1 MYITKSKY
9 VRGMQCPKMLWMDE
23 HMPDE
28 AISKAMPSILENGIK
43 TGEVAR
49 SYFGEYSLV
58 EFDPIAEVMRD
69 ETARLMNQGTENIAE
84 ATFVYED
91 LLCRVDIL
99 HFNGEGYDIVEVKSS
114 TKIRDEYYFD
124 ISFQY

>member
-49 SYFGEYSLV
+49 SYFEEYSLV

-84 ATFVYED
+84 ATFV
-91 LLCRVDIL
+91 
-99 HFNGEGYDIVEVKSS
+99 
-114 TKIRDEYYFD
+114 
-124 ISFQY
+124 